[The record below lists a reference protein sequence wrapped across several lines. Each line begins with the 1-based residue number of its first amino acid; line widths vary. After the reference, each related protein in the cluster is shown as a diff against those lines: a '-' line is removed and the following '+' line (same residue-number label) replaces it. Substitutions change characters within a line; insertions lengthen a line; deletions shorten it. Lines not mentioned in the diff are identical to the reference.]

1 MRVFAIRHSFPENGP
16 GSRTG
21 MIKTLRA
28 KITVL
33 LFLLTIP
40 AVGVAWVVRLHDSKV
55 GAVDQGRRILGTSL
69 PLLAATLSRVSG
81 GEEIRTISSEFAAS
95 LGTDLAELT
104 VYGAE
109 GSIVYSTAAKPLSR
123 TSLPAP
129 GGAPVE
135 TADRLEGS
143 LGIPTPEGQSVGT
156 VYLALDL
163 RSLRQPLY
171 RHVYIDAAAM
181 TAAGLVT
188 LVALIWTLGRVF
200 DPLRRLS
207 DVSHE
212 VAAGNLRV
220 TVEPKGED
228 ELARLETS
236 FGEMIASLSGLIREI
251 RDAASSLSSATSQ
264 IENTTH
270 QLAGGAER
278 QNQQTHEMSVSIE
291 EMASSVQVVFVNAR
305 QAMEASGSSRE
316 TAQRGGNVVQQTI
329 QAMRTVN
336 DSILD
341 SAGRIEELARQTE
354 DIGTILGVITEI
366 ASQTNLLAL
375 NAAIE
380 AARAGEHGRG
390 FEVVADEI
398 RKLAEKSSTSTKQ
411 IAAILEKIRT
421 GAQQAQASMTHVADT
436 AHQSMELANRTGAS
450 LELIITSATETA
462 NLMDTLTGSAEQQ
475 ARVSDSVAQTV
486 TQIGQAT
493 RENATSA
500 EELATTAGELA
511 QLSEQLQQLI
521 QRFKV

>member
-1 MRVFAIRHSFPENGP
+1 
-16 GSRTG
+16 
-21 MIKTLRA
+21 MIKSLRA

-33 LFLLTIP
+33 LFLLAIP
-40 AVGVAWVVRLHDSKV
+40 AAGVAWTVRIHDSKIAA
-55 GAVDQGRRILGTSL
+55 GDQGRRILETSL
-69 PLLAATLSRVSG
+69 PLLAAALSHASG
-81 GEEIRTISSEFAAS
+81 GDEIREIAS
-95 LGTDLAELT
+95 GTSRPLGTDLAELT
-104 VYGAE
+104 IYGAD
-109 GSIVYSTAAKPLSR
+109 GNPLYSTAAKPLPHVSVPPPGE
-123 TSLPAP
+123 LPAETEDRIAGSIRIRSP
-129 GGAPVE
+129 GGEP
-135 TADRLEGS
+135 G
-143 LGIPTPEGQSVGT
+143 GT

-163 RSLRQPLY
+163 DALRRPLY
-171 RHVYIDAAAM
+171 RQIYFDAAVMA
-181 TAAGLVT
+181 AAGFLT
-188 LVALIWTLGRVF
+188 LVALVWSLGRVF

-212 VAAGNLRV
+212 LAQGNLRV
-220 TVEPKGED
+220 GVNPGGND
-228 ELARLETS
+228 ELARLETAY
-236 FGEMIASLSGLIREI
+236 GEMIASLSGLIREI

-305 QAMEASGSSRE
+305 QALEASGSSRE

-336 DSILD
+336 DSIRT

-354 DIGTILGVITEI
+354 DIGSILGVITEI

-398 RKLAEKSSTSTKQ
+398 RKLAEKSSVSTKQ

-421 GAQQAQASMTHVADT
+421 GAQEAQISMTHVADT

-462 NLMDTLTGSAEQQ
+462 NLMDTLTASAEQQ

-521 QRFKV
+521 QRFKI